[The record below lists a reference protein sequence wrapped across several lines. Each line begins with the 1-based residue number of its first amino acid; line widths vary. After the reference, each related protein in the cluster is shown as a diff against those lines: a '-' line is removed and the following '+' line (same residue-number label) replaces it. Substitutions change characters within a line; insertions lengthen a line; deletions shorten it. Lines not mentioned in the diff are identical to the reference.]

1 MIDWESALNSTL
13 FIVKTKTLDR
23 NTNSK
28 KAAFQI
34 QRKILH
40 APDWQYT
47 QSSLQS
53 SDSAGLNYNKLEIA
67 AVSAVPVVKT
77 F

>member
-1 MIDWESALNSTL
+1 MIERECALNSSL

-28 KAAFQI
+28 KAVFQI
-34 QRKILH
+34 QWKILH
-40 APDWQYT
+40 APGWQYT
-47 QSSLQS
+47 QNSLQS
-53 SDSAGLNYNKLEIA
+53 SDSAGLNYKKPEIA
-67 AVSAVPVVKT
+67 ALSAVPVVKI